1 MEDTGNICREENIE
15 ITFTFESRLNER
27 SKIATLS
34 KSTAHQQTSETEAC
48 KSLNLVELFFIYCL
62 FIWCSVHVG
71 HL

>member
-34 KSTAHQQTSETEAC
+34 KSTAHQQTSER
-48 KSLNLVELFFIYCL
+48 KHVNLLIWWNYFSFTVCL
-62 FIWCSVHVG
+62 YGVVYM
-71 HL
+71 